1 MRKILCLI
9 VVAASLA
16 SCAGSGRKAAEQA
29 PANEQI
35 CGGYTSPDQPSDEEL
50 AMFNS
55 LMGNESTEL
64 VPISVARQVVN
75 GTNYKFLCAY
85 RDSVGNQGNCYV
97 IIYKPLNG
105 DPVVKGLE
113 PSDN

>member
-1 MRKILCLI
+1 MRRILCLI

-16 SCAGSGRKAAEQA
+16 SCAGSGKKSAEQA

-55 LMGNESTEL
+55 LVENESTEL

-75 GTNYKFLCAY
+75 GTNYRFLCAY
-85 RDSVGNQGNCYV
+85 RDSAGNQGNCYV
-97 IIYKPLNG
+97 LIYKPIDG

>member
-1 MRKILCLI
+1 MRRILCLI

-16 SCAGSGRKAAEQA
+16 SCAGSGKKSVEQA

-55 LMGNESTEL
+55 LVENESTEL

-75 GTNYKFLCAY
+75 GTNYRFLCAY
-85 RDSVGNQGNCYV
+85 RDSAGNQGNCYV
-97 IIYKPLNG
+97 LIYKPIDG

>member
-1 MRKILCLI
+1 MRKYLCLI
-9 VVAASLA
+9 VVAAALS

-50 AMFNS
+50 AMFNA
-55 LMGNESTEL
+55 LTEIESTEM

-75 GTNYKFLCAY
+75 GTNYKFLCAF
-85 RDSVGNQGNCYV
+85 RDSAGNQGNCYV
-97 IIYKPLNG
+97 LIYKPIDG